1 MDSVSF
7 QTQDIIEALAKD
19 LKSPIE
25 KIKID
30 GDISN
35 NKYIMQFLADITNT
49 QIEVARFK
57 EMAALGAAM
66 AAGYASEIN
75 VWKAMCMTEDIGINY
90 QSKITIDER
99 KNRIFD
105 WKRAVTRSFDWL
117 DFKSKF
123 NEFWLIVPI
132 LSGMI
137 LLGAYLKWKK

>member
-7 QTQDIIEALAKD
+7 QTQDIIEALVKD

-30 GDISN
+30 GDLSN
-35 NKYIMQFLADITNT
+35 NKYIMQFLADITNA

-66 AAGYASEIN
+66 AAGYAPEIN
-75 VWKAMCMTEDIGINY
+75 VWKALCMAEDIGFNY
-90 QSKITIDER
+90 HSKITVDER
-99 KNRIFD
+99 KSRIFD

-117 DFKSKF
+117 DFKSRF

-132 LSGMI
+132 ISGII
-137 LLGAYLKWKK
+137 LLGAYIKWK